1 MHFKKH
7 DEAVTGFSVAGLTFQ
22 FTLKKSQ
29 FRIIIHIHTYNRLI
43 QGIELSLIHISVFL
57 SLILTCI
64 CALMGGLFESARAAG
79 SGWYMQMALNSSL
92 DSLMSCYH
100 REIWDKYRIFVLE
113 CADKERLAAEME
125 PQMEMCIR
133 DSLQIVRVSVN
144 KMTSKVQSEKNLSL
158 KQFWQTACNDLNS
171 L

>member
-1 MHFKKH
+1 MIRA
-7 DEAVTGFSVAGLTFQ
+7 E
-22 FTLKKSQ
+22 
-29 FRIIIHIHTYNRLI
+29 RHIETEKEVCGEI
-43 QGIELSLIHISVFL
+43 TVFL

-125 PQMEMCIR
+125 PQMETYLAAAPFIR
-133 DSLQIVRVSVN
+133 SAAARYRSKRWMRSLGI
-144 KMTSKVQSEKNLSL
+144 MGISL
-158 KQFWQTACNDLNS
+158 RRKLPII
-171 L
+171 

>member
-1 MHFKKH
+1 MIRAERHV
-7 DEAVTGFSVAGLTFQ
+7 EAEMDVCG
-22 FTLKKSQ
+22 
-29 FRIIIHIHTYNRLI
+29 
-43 QGIELSLIHISVFL
+43 GITVFL

-125 PQMEMCIR
+125 PQMAARHRSKRWMRSPAIMGI
-133 DSLQIVRVSVN
+133 SLRRKLPII
-144 KMTSKVQSEKNLSL
+144 
-158 KQFWQTACNDLNS
+158 
-171 L
+171 

>member
-1 MHFKKH
+1 MIRAERHV
-7 DEAVTGFSVAGLTFQ
+7 EAEMDVCG
-22 FTLKKSQ
+22 
-29 FRIIIHIHTYNRLI
+29 
-43 QGIELSLIHISVFL
+43 GITVFL

-125 PQMEMCIR
+125 PQMETYLAAAPFYPVSGGQFCQDMKKVTLEKVR
-133 DSLQIVRVSVN
+133 DSLKYGQHPVEI
-144 KMTSKVQSEKNLSL
+144 SEETRRKALEPL
-158 KQFWQTACNDLNS
+158 HRMLELGK
-171 L
+171 

>member
-1 MHFKKH
+1 MIRA
-7 DEAVTGFSVAGLTFQ
+7 E
-22 FTLKKSQ
+22 
-29 FRIIIHIHTYNRLI
+29 RHIETEKEVCGEI
-43 QGIELSLIHISVFL
+43 TVFL

-113 CADKERLAAEME
+113 CVDKERLAAEME
-125 PQMEMCIR
+125 PQFEISMRYSM
-133 DSLQIVRVSVN
+133 
-144 KMTSKVQSEKNLSL
+144 
-158 KQFWQTACNDLNS
+158 F
-171 L
+171 